1 MEGIEVHRVKKK
13 IEGKE
18 VKGEICYKNELRNEL
33 KICFI
38 QNEILPLSNILVL
51 TCRME
56 VNGARGSSFFS

>member
-13 IEGKE
+13 KGKE

-51 TCRME
+51 VE
-56 VNGARGSSFFS
+56 WK